1 MRYSSQPKSVSVT
14 GGRVDSVRAAQ
25 PLPGRGPTLNAV
37 LQLLLIG
44 VRDERS
50 SLAILRRGDARQMLR
65 LIWAY
70 VSAASHAAIELQG
83 TFCKTAVVT
92 RPDEW
97 PRQTGIDI
105 NMMPFVL
112 GKADKTLPKQVH
124 GYLPLLARLPLPD
137 SELGRVGY
145 LTVHE
150 SDVEAGATQRRP
162 GLHTESP
169 GWLHRPGTL
178 GHTFREVAGWGGGTC
193 QSDSYEGGIFMA
205 SNVT

>member
-1 MRYSSQPKSVSVT
+1 
-14 GGRVDSVRAAQ
+14 VDSVRAAQ
-25 PLPGRGPTLNAV
+25 PLPGRGPTLNTV
-37 LQLLLIG
+37 LRLLLIG
-44 VRDERS
+44 VRDDGS

-65 LIWAY
+65 LVWAY
-70 VSAASHAAIELQG
+70 VSAASHAAIELDG
-83 TFCKTAVVT
+83 TFFKTAVVT

-97 PRQTGIDI
+97 PKHTGIDI
-105 NMMPFVL
+105 NMMPFVM
-112 GKADKTLPKQVH
+112 GKADKTLPKQLH

-145 LTVHE
+145 LTVQE
-150 SDVEAGATQRRP
+150 SEVEAGATQRRP

-178 GHTFREVAGWGGGTC
+178 AHTVRENAGWGGGSYH
-193 QSDSYEGGIFMA
+193 SDLYEGGIFMA